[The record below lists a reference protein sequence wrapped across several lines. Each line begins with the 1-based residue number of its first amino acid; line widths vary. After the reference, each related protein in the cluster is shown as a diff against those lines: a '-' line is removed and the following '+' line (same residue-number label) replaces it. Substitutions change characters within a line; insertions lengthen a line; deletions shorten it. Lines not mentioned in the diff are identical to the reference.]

1 MQYSALAVWEG
12 SALWR
17 GIDVLARI
25 ALVTSAMVT
34 VATVFNLVRAALDIP
49 AAGEGSDRVP
59 GRNIDMLVAQASL
72 FTAMKTKIQPGR
84 KTVNL
89 PVRGYISNDGNGR
102 QSVNLVRTEG
112 LHYRIA
118 GLNLLTAVI
127 IYWNTVHLGHAVAER
142 RTKGW
147 MFP

>member
-34 VATVFNLVRAALDIP
+34 VATVFNLVRA
-49 AAGEGSDRVP
+49 
-59 GRNIDMLVAQASL
+59 
-72 FTAMKTKIQPGR
+72 
-84 KTVNL
+84 
-89 PVRGYISNDGNGR
+89 
-102 QSVNLVRTEG
+102 EG